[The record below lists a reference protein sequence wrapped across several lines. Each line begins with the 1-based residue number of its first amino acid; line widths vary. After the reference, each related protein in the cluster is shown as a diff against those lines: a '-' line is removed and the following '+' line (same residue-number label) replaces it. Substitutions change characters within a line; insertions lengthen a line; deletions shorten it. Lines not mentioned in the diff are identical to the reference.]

1 MTCIVNRDTICH
13 VLAVGDTLTPLGVA
27 LKRPDGTAVDLTGK
41 TVKVYAVDVD
51 GTEVIAET
59 GTGITVTDDAAGEVQ
74 YDFQAADVA
83 TAREFYL
90 YFRVYSGTERERF
103 PPDAKR
109 LVISVQGDV

>member
-27 LKRPDGTAVDLTGK
+27 LKRPDGTAVDLTGL
-41 TVKVYAVDVD
+41 TVKVYAVDAD
-51 GTEVIAET
+51 GVEVIAET
-59 GTGITVTDDAAGEVQ
+59 DTGVTATDDAAGEVQ
-74 YDFQAADVA
+74 YDFQAADVV
-83 TAREFYL
+83 TEQDYYL
-90 YFRVYSGTERERF
+90 YFRVYSGAERERF